1 MVNNKSPNM
10 PMNEK
15 ETKIVTYS
23 SNKTLRF
30 VISLLILLS
39 PTQVGVVDC
48 RTLSSPQV
56 MSRTAV
62 SVSITT
68 VTGCSEKVQPE
79 VRWRV
84 KEELAHKMASGPS
97 KRGPGH

>member
-10 PMNEK
+10 PMN

-30 VISLLILLS
+30 VISLLILLC
-39 PTQVGVVDC
+39 TTHVGVVEC

-62 SVSITT
+62 VVSITT
-68 VTGCSEKVQPE
+68 VTGCSEKVQSE